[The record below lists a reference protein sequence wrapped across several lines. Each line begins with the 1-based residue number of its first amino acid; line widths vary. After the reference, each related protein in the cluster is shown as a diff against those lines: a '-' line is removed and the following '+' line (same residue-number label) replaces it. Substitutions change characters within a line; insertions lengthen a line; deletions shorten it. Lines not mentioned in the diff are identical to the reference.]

1 MSTKSE
7 STRTLIIQSAGRLF
21 LDKGYSATSMRD
33 IVAASGVTM
42 GGIYN
47 HFSGKEEIF
56 DLVFQENHPFRR
68 VMPFMMQAQGDSLE
82 LLVHDVA
89 RRMIVALGDSPD
101 LLKLLFIEIVEFQG
115 RHLAASVTAGFPEV
129 MELGGRFL
137 PFQTQLRPIPP
148 FTLARAFIGLF
159 FSYFMT
165 DMFLPR
171 QFLNGDQDL
180 EHFVNIYLH
189 GVLEQQ

>member
-7 STRTLIIQSAGRLF
+7 STRTLIIQSACRLF

-68 VMPFMMQAQGDSLE
+68 VLPSMMQAQGDSLE
-82 LLVHDVA
+82 LFVHDIA
-89 RRMIVALGDSPD
+89 RRMIAALGDSPD
-101 LLKLLFIEIVEFQG
+101 VLKLMFIEIVEFQG
-115 RHLAASVTAGFPEV
+115 RHFTASFAAGVPEV
-129 MELGGRFL
+129 MELVGRFM
-137 PFQTQLRPIPP
+137 PFETQLRPIPP

-159 FSYFMT
+159 FSYFIT
-165 DMFLPR
+165 DIFLPR
-171 QFLNGDQDL
+171 QFVNGNQDF
-180 EHFVNIYLH
+180 EQFVNIYLH
-189 GVLEQQ
+189 GVLEQK